1 MNVAALVALAEK
13 NPQGVITLAHAIV
26 DPLSD
31 KPELLTD
38 AIGAATGGKLAV
50 LGFAASTRNTPRA
63 SWRPRSICFAATT
76 RRSRRCFTR
85 CGPDRRAG
93 RTFVS
98 SVR

>member
-50 LGFAASTRNTPRA
+50 LGFAAKHPKYAASIMAAALDLFRGDNEALAALLHALRA
-63 SWRPRSICFAATT
+63 
-76 RRSRRCFTR
+76 
-85 CGPDRRAG
+85 
-93 RTFVS
+93 
-98 SVR
+98 